1 MRKLEKGNWLSN
13 FKEVVSMSTV
23 IEDIM
28 ARKIFDSR
36 GKETLEIDV
45 VTVAGFGRAAA
56 PAGASKGKAEVVS
69 YPSGGIDQTIKKMEE
84 LVIPELIGM
93 DANEQ
98 EEIDVLLHEIDGT
111 KDFRNIGGN
120 TAFAVSLA
128 TAEAAATSY
137 GMALFQYLAGYLA
150 NELPYPLGNVL
161 GGGKHA
167 LGKAPDIQ
175 EYLVIPLKAPT
186 FSDAAKANVLVHQKV
201 GSLLKKVDKNFTGG
215 RGDEGAWVS
224 NMKSEEALEVVVKA
238 CEEVSREVGFEC
250 RAGLDMAVST
260 LWRQKEKRYVY
271 TRDGTKRDS
280 GEQLDFVLHLINDY
294 NLAFVEDPFHEEDY
308 ESFAELTKKVKN
320 CLICGDDLF
329 VTNRKRL
336 ARGIKL
342 GAANSII
349 IKTNQVGTLTDA
361 WEATKLAKKA
371 RYVPVMSHRSGET
384 NDTHLAHLAV
394 AFCCPIIKTGVL
406 PGERVAKIN
415 ELIRIE
421 ETLGNR
427 AKMSIF

>member
-1 MRKLEKGNWLSN
+1 
-13 FKEVVSMSTV
+13 MSSV
-23 IEDIM
+23 IEDVM
-28 ARKIFDSR
+28 ARKIFNSR
-36 GKETLEIDV
+36 GDETLEIDV
-45 VTVAGFGRAAA
+45 VTVAGFGRASA

-69 YPSGGIDQTIKKMEE
+69 YPEGGVDEAINKVEE
-84 LVIPELIGM
+84 LIVPELIGM
-93 DANEQ
+93 DAEEQ
-98 EEIDVLLHEIDGT
+98 EEIDILLHEIDGT
-111 KDFRNIGGN
+111 KDFSNIGGN
-120 TAFAVSLA
+120 TGFAVSLA

-137 GMALFQYLAGYLA
+137 GVPLFQHLAGYLA

-186 FSDAAKANVLVHQKV
+186 FLDAAKANVLVHQKV
-201 GSLLKKVDKNFTGG
+201 GYSLKKVDKSFTGG
-215 RGDEGAWVS
+215 RSDEGAWAP
-224 NMKSEEALEVVVKA
+224 NMKSEEALEIVVKA
-238 CEEVSREVGFEC
+238 CEEVSRELGVEC
-250 RAGLDMAVST
+250 RAGLDVAAST
-260 LWRQKEKRYVY
+260 LWEQKEKCYVY
-271 TRDGTKRDS
+271 VRDGIKRDS
-280 GEQLDFVLHLINDY
+280 GEQLDFVL
-294 NLAFVEDPFHEEDY
+294 NLVEKYKLAYVEDPFHEEDY
-308 ESFAELTKKVKN
+308 ESFAELTKKVKE

-329 VTNRKRL
+329 VTNRERL
-336 ARGIKL
+336 IRGIKIC
-342 GAANSII
+342 AANAII

-361 WEATKLAKKA
+361 WETTKVAKKA
-371 RYVPVMSHRSGET
+371 RYIPVMSHRSGET

-394 AFCCPIIKTGVL
+394 AFRCPIIKAGVL